1 VQKMCCIFKCLTG
14 YVAGWIIFAANVAAA
29 GCLLAGAFAPWLQ
42 YKGSFDTG
50 VGTSVTAD
58 IYLASIGAGGT
69 ASGKFAG
76 QDISLPTGVLIT
88 DISKFLIA
96 ANGVDSSIKWST
108 NDFNVLYL
116 GAGAQVA
123 SAAFILVTILL
134 NSLLCLCKMCC
145 CCCPESQWLNVAI
158 SFAQTGVALIG
169 VAASGA
175 SFTALDAAFKAVYNT
190 KSTSLIASNIADCV
204 TNFLTV
210 EASKKVTCLI
220 VGMNKEPAV
229 TAGKGLGSL
238 GVCLLAACFGLRV
251 FQCFLNGCCSGK
263 KAEADKAHASPAGG
277 SKV

>member
-1 VQKMCCIFKCLTG
+1 M
-14 YVAGWIIFAANVAAA
+14 
-29 GCLLAGAFAPWLQ
+29 
-42 YKGSFDTG
+42 
-50 VGTSVTAD
+50 
-58 IYLASIGAGGT
+58 
-69 ASGKFAG
+69 G
-76 QDISLPTGVLIT
+76 QDFSLPAGVLIT

-108 NDFNVLYL
+108 NDYNVLYL

-169 VAASGA
+169 VAATGA
-175 SFTALDAAFKAVYNT
+175 SFTNLDAAFKAVL
-190 KSTSLIASNIADCV
+190 KAP
-204 TNFLTV
+204 LTMV
-210 EASKKVTCLI
+210 AGNAAVGDAAQKVIGII
-220 VGMNKEPAV
+220 VAMNKEPVV

-251 FQCFLNGCCSGK
+251 FQCILNGCCSGK
-263 KAEADKAHASPAGG
+263 KAEADKAHAPPAGG